1 MAAKDNKGQA
11 KVKARGTHSKGVNKQ
26 RKKAAKA
33 KNTDAQSFAP
43 AIASPPEKSCSLGDG
58 DLRVLLLGEE
68 SFGFAA
74 ALALTW
80 GDCAKLTAT
89 IKGSR
94 SAALASD
101 ADAEDNVETVKAFGG
116 TVAFRVDPTALHA
129 SEAVVRRGAKGYQRV
144 LLHLPA
150 ASAKQAAHLAIA
162 ENEQMLR
169 GVFKSVLS
177 NRLLK
182 SGGELHVTIRPAEAE
197 SWNLVTLAKIAGLR
211 VRACV
216 PFCADDFQGYTAPV
230 DEDLVTYAFFE
241 PPPKVDEAE
250 KKAAAIAAVAKAHP
264 ELRMGPTGQTYK
276 EAWKQRHKK
285 GKR

>member
-1 MAAKDNKGQA
+1 MGAKDNKGQA
-11 KVKARGTHSKGVNKQ
+11 KVKARGTHSKGVNKK
-26 RKKAAKA
+26 KKAAKA
-33 KNTDAQSFAP
+33 KNTEVQSSA
-43 AIASPPEKSCSLGDG
+43 ATSLPEKSCSLGDG

-89 IKGSR
+89 TQSSQ
-94 SAALASD
+94 SAALSSHVD
-101 ADAEDNVETVKAFGG
+101 AVDNVETVKAFGG
-116 TVAFRVDPTALHA
+116 TLAFRVDPTALHA
-129 SEAVVRRGAKGYQRV
+129 SEAVVRRGAKGYERV

-150 ASAKQAAHLAIA
+150 ASAKQAAHLAVA
-162 ENEQMLR
+162 ENEALLR

-182 SGGELHVTIRPAEAE
+182 NGTGELHVTLRLAEAE
-197 SWNLVTLAKIAGLR
+197 SWSLVALAKLAGLR
-211 VRACV
+211 VKACT
-216 PFCADDFQGYTAPV
+216 PFAAHEYQGYDAPV
-230 DEDLVTYAFFE
+230 DEELVTYALFE

-250 KKAAAIAAVAKAHP
+250 KKAAAIAAIAKAHP

-285 GKR
+285 AKR